1 MKYFFSILSL
11 CCLCA
16 CEGNFLDVRP
26 SVRQRVPQSLAD
38 YVALLDN
45 TGTMSVSS
53 HALGMIGSD
62 ELYLTEPSYNTF
74 PTGVNHN
81 YQKRAYTWEKQIFEG
96 NESSKLDWNDGYK
109 RILWANLVLDGI
121 GNLSLSGSDKAVAEQ
136 ARGMAL
142 FHRAWNYYNLAQLF
156 CPVYE
161 ESSASESLGL
171 PLRLEPDLT
180 LRIGRSSLKDTYR
193 QITKDLEEARELL
206 PVNTVTIY
214 RPNKAAILALL
225 SRIYLQMG
233 VYQQAYEYADQCLT
247 LSDELLD
254 YNTADVNKPLSFTPL
269 AAGNPEVLFLATL
282 SGQMNVYLRILT
294 TPFILVDIDLYNSY
308 EVGDIRREAY
318 FLKNSDGNFSFKGSY
333 DATLYSFFTGM
344 ATDEVYLTKAE
355 CAVRLGDIPTALAA
369 VNYLR
374 KHRFLPDTFVA
385 WDIQDADDLLDSIV
399 AERRRELVFRGT
411 RWEDLRRLN
420 KESGHA
426 KTLTRVLGD
435 RTFTIEPGSNRYIWP
450 IPLEAVQVG
459 GYEQNER

>member
-1 MKYFFSILSL
+1 MKYFFFILSACL
-11 CCLCA
+11 LCA
-16 CEGNFLDVRP
+16 CGESFLDTRP
-26 SVRQRVPQSLAD
+26 SVRQRVPESLAD
-38 YVALLDN
+38 YIALLDN

-53 HALGMIGSD
+53 HALGMIGGD

-74 PTGVNHN
+74 PTGVNYN

-96 NESSKLDWNDGYK
+96 GETYKLDWNDGYK

-121 GNLSLSGSDKAVAEQ
+121 GSLSLSAGDKAIAEQ
-136 ARGMAL
+136 AKGMAL

-161 ESSASESLGL
+161 QSAASTSVGL

-180 LRIGRSSLKDTYR
+180 IRIGRSNLDETYR
-193 QITKDLEEARELL
+193 QIIADLEAAKDVL
-206 PVNTVTIY
+206 PIETVTIF
-214 RPNKAAILALL
+214 RPNKAAALALL

-233 VYQQAYEYADQCLT
+233 NYQQANEYADQCLA
-247 LSDELLD
+247 LSNELLD
-254 YNTADVNKPLSFTPL
+254 YNTVDVNMPLSFTPL

-282 SGQMNVYLRILT
+282 SGQMTGYLRILT
-294 TPFILVDIDLYNSY
+294 TPFILVDIDLYHSY

-318 FLKNSDGNFSFKGSY
+318 FLESSDGNFGYKGSY
-333 DATLYSFFTGM
+333 DATSYSYFTGM

-369 VNYLR
+369 VNNLR

-385 WDIQDADDLLDSIV
+385 WDIQDADELLDSIL

-420 KESGHA
+420 KEPRYA
-426 KTLTRVLGD
+426 KTLTRVVGD
-435 RTFTIEPGSNRYIWP
+435 RTFTLEPGSSRYIWP
-450 IPLEAVQVG
+450 IPLEAIQVG

>member
-1 MKYFFSILSL
+1 MKYFFSILSV

-81 YQKRAYTWEKQIFEG
+81 YQKRAYTWERQIFEG

-121 GNLSLSGSDKAVAEQ
+121 GDLSLSGGDKVVAEQ
-136 ARGMAL
+136 AKGMAL

-161 ESSASESLGL
+161 KSSTSESLGL

-193 QITKDLEEARELL
+193 QIIKDLEMARELL
-206 PVNTVTIY
+206 PVNAVTTY
-214 RPNKAAILALL
+214 RPNKAAALALL
-225 SRIYLQMG
+225 SRIYLQMDD
-233 VYQQAYEYADQCLT
+233 YQQAYEYADQCLA
-247 LSDELLD
+247 LSNELLD
-254 YNTADVNKPLSFTPL
+254 YNTVDVNKPLSFTPL
-269 AAGNPEVLFLATL
+269 AVGNPEVLFLATL
-282 SGQMNVYLRILT
+282 SGQMTIYLRMLT
-294 TPFILVDIDLYNSY
+294 TTYMLVDIDLYHSY
-308 EVGDIRREAY
+308 EVGDIRRDAY
-318 FLKNSDGNFSFKGSY
+318 FLKNSDGNFNFKGSY
-333 DATLYSFFTGM
+333 DATSYSYFTGM

-355 CAVRLGDIPTALAA
+355 CAVRLGDIPTALTI
-369 VNYLR
+369 VNKLR

-385 WDIQDADDLLDSIV
+385 WDVQDADELLDRILE
-399 AERRRELVFRGT
+399 ERRRELVFRGV

-420 KESGHA
+420 KEPRHA
-426 KTLTRVLGD
+426 KTLTRVVGN
-435 RTFTIEPGSNRYIWP
+435 RTFTLEPGSNRYVWP
-450 IPLEAVQVG
+450 IPLEAIQVG